1 MTFQKSCDILRII
14 SIIGIISEK
23 GVNLAKSRLPL
34 ILEVVEAQKLLAQ
47 PNKRYPTGLRN
58 KAIISLILHCG
69 PRLSE
74 VINIKPGDINLGT
87 AKLRIKSGK
96 GQKDRDLAI
105 PDYLIALLESWRKI
119 RPKGAYF
126 FSTLSGNKL
135 SPRYIQQ
142 MLNRYAQKAGIE
154 KPVSPHLLR
163 HTYAT
168 QYYRQTKDIETLRRI
183 LGHADISTT
192 TIYITL
198 ANIDVETGM
207 KNFKGFL

>member
-1 MTFQKSCDILRII
+1 
-14 SIIGIISEK
+14 
-23 GVNLAKSRLPL
+23 LAKSRLPV
-34 ILEVVEAQKLLAQ
+34 ILEVEEAQKLLSQ

-74 VINIKPGDINLGT
+74 VIIIKPGDVNLGT

-119 RPKGAYF
+119 RPKSAYF

-142 MLNRYAQKAGIE
+142 MLKRYAQKAGIE

-163 HTYAT
+163 N
-168 QYYRQTKDIETLRRI
+168 Q
-183 LGHADISTT
+183 
-192 TIYITL
+192 
-198 ANIDVETGM
+198 N
-207 KNFKGFL
+207 

>member
-1 MTFQKSCDILRII
+1 M
-14 SIIGIISEK
+14 
-23 GVNLAKSRLPL
+23 AKSRLPL
-34 ILEVVEAQKLLAQ
+34 ILEVEEAQKLLAQ

-135 SPRYIQQ
+135 LPVTS
-142 MLNRYAQKAGIE
+142 NRC
-154 KPVSPHLLR
+154 
-163 HTYAT
+163 
-168 QYYRQTKDIETLRRI
+168 
-183 LGHADISTT
+183 
-192 TIYITL
+192 
-198 ANIDVETGM
+198 
-207 KNFKGFL
+207 